1 MEEKEEMLRSPG
13 VPRLDDLIREYQS
26 CSPRSDGYDRGL
38 DSERIRFARWENQSW
53 DCKKHSSGNFA
64 AKPWDGASD
73 ARVFVSDE
81 IVQDEVA
88 ILLGA
93 FDRVAI
99 QAEAM
104 GADDLETTGAAQRM
118 LRWMMKGRCVREMR
132 RAVELSAQY
141 FCTYGW
147 AVLNPVWEREIG
159 LRNQTFTF
167 DQVARIIGPEKSK
180 VLNDPAYETEAAAIL
195 LELRQLYVEQQMA
208 GVISGDEIPQLS
220 KSKATQYLRQLRDEG
235 SVTLPMP
242 YVCRNQPRIRA
253 LRPWHEIKIP
263 EQMGDLQR
271 GMAFVTEFM
280 TVDQLHAYARGE
292 GWDEQWLKLAEAAKG
307 KRSIWTE
314 ANTVSAKGVR
324 IDQSQGTGEF
334 VEVVTAY
341 TWRLDEDGIPGIYV
355 TVFSPFVKGQAAEE
369 ELVAKH
375 GLIDYQHGRMP
386 LVEGAREWWCS
397 DLTASRGIPEQ
408 AYPGQRLM
416 KVMEDALV
424 DRTSITTLPP
434 RLVPAEM
441 MDMEDVFGPAS
452 RVPTRP
458 GRDPRFMDIPPN
470 DGTAQLI
477 WSQAEARLARQL
489 GRPHET
495 VPPMISQVRMQ
506 KLVTE
511 FLTMWT
517 EALQQTWGLCV
528 QYISPSEWMKIL
540 GTPKPEVSPD
550 AIALESDTMLV
561 LDVRELDSE
570 FALKQIDAIS
580 KSVLP
585 EDAAGVIDRSRLMQV
600 KLAAIHPGLA
610 RRLVQGK
617 AGATQKLYEQVSAEF
632 ASMFLGNPARLVEN
646 DPTAPIQIQFAQQI
660 VQANPRYQQAMQ
672 ADQLFKAN
680 VEKWLQNR
688 QQSVA
693 QERNKTVGRLGV
705 DPGNGGAR

>member
-1 MEEKEEMLRSPG
+1 MDGNDEMLRDPG
-13 VPRLDDLIREYQS
+13 KPRLSDLIDEYS
-26 CSPRSDGYDRGL
+26 NCSPCSNGYDRGL
-38 DSERIRFARWENQSW
+38 DPERIRFALWENQSW
-53 DCKKHSSGNFA
+53 DCKKHSAGSFE
-64 AKPWDGASD
+64 AKPWDGAADS
-73 ARVFVSDE
+73 RVFISDE
-81 IVQDEVA
+81 VVQDEVA
-88 ILLGA
+88 ILMGA

-99 QAEAM
+99 QAEAL
-104 GADDLETTGAAQRM
+104 GSDDIETSGAAQRM
-118 LRWMMKGRCVREMR
+118 LRWMMRGRCVREMR

-159 LRNQTFTF
+159 LRNQTFTL
-167 DQVARIIGPEKSK
+167 DQVSEIVGPARLAAL
-180 VLNDPAYETEAAAIL
+180 VDPAYEDEGAALL
-195 LELRQLYVEQQMA
+195 LELRQMYVEQRMA
-208 GVISGDEIPQLS
+208 GIIAADEIPELS
-220 KSKATQYLRQLRDEG
+220 SAKAKQYLRQLREDG

-271 GMAFVTEFM
+271 GKAFVTEFM

-292 GWDEQWLKLAEAAKG
+292 GWDTEWLKLAENAKG
-307 KRSIWTE
+307 KRSVWAE
-314 ANTVSAKGVR
+314 SNVVSNAGMRV
-324 IDQSQGTGEF
+324 DQTQGAGDF

-355 TVFSPFVKGQAAEE
+355 TVFSPFVRGEGQNK

-434 RLVPAEM
+434 RLVPPEM
-441 MDMEDVFGPAS
+441 MAAEDIFGPAS
-452 RVPTRP
+452 RVPTKP
-458 GRDPRFMDIPPN
+458 GRDPRFMEIPPN

-477 WSQAEARLARQL
+477 WAKAEGRLARQL

-495 VPPMISQVRMQ
+495 VPQMISQVRMQ

-517 EALQQTWGLCV
+517 EALQQIWALCL
-528 QYISPSEWMKIL
+528 QYISAPEWLKIL
-540 GTPKPEVSPD
+540 GTPKPVVDQD

-570 FALKQIDAIS
+570 FSLKQIKAIS
-580 KSVLP
+580 ESVLP

-617 AGATQKLYEQVSAEF
+617 AGATQKLYEQVSSEF
-632 ASMFLGNPARLVEN
+632 ASMYLGNPARLVEN
-646 DPTAPIQIQFAQQI
+646 DPTAQIQVQFAQQI

-672 ADQLFKAN
+672 EDPLFKKN
-680 VEKWLQNR
+680 VEQWIQNR
-688 QQSVA
+688 QQSIV

-705 DPGNGGAR
+705 DPSAGGVR